1 MYVKNALLNAS
12 LAQVLVV
19 VRLVM
24 EIEYFPKSSVFAKV
38 LLFLP
43 IILMTRIVTV
53 IDIIYL

>member
-12 LAQVLVV
+12 LAQVRVV

-24 EIEYFPKSSVFAKV
+24 EIDNSPNSSVFAKA

-43 IILMTRIVTV
+43 IILMTLIVTV